1 MKTTLINT
9 SGLEYFQTVT
19 DTNESLA
26 YGLQGL
32 SDEIVTRLALHG
44 LKQKVGDAAAIPRD
58 TETGK
63 SATETEKLEA
73 MRAVYEMLQEGEWS
87 RRAEAGEGG
96 SDGLLLSAIC
106 RTFPAKSREEHKAAL
121 AGKTKSEQSALLGWP
136 KIQPALS
143 AIRAERAKASSKK
156 VDVESLGADFE

>member
-1 MKTTLINT
+1 MKTLFNGTA
-9 SGLEYFQTVT
+9 FVT
-19 DTNESLA
+19 TTNGGENFV
-26 YGLQGL
+26 YGLAGIDAEL
-32 SDEIVTRLALHG
+32 ITRLALHG
-44 LKQKVGDAAAIPRD
+44 LKQKVGDAAAIPRS

-73 MRAVYEMLQEGEWS
+73 MRAVYEMLREGEWS

-106 RTFPAKSREEHKAAL
+106 RTFPNKSREEHKAAL

-136 KIQPALS
+136 KIQPAL
-143 AIRAERAKASSKK
+143 AEIRAERAKASSKK